1 MSGIVYIH
9 HKNRSDLYDKYNIS
23 PATLSGN
30 ILLMSGLVGFRPDG
44 SVADSLEEQIE
55 LIFEQA
61 KDVLE
66 EAGGDFSNIASFDT
80 YHTGEVAIFDQMEAF
95 MSVRDRYVQRPGPA
109 WTSLGV
115 SGLAIPGAAIEVK
128 ITAYI

>member
-1 MSGIVYIH
+1 MSGIVHIH
-9 HKNRSDLYDKYNIS
+9 HKNRSALYDEYNIS
-23 PATLSGN
+23 PATLNGN
-30 ILLMSGLVGFRPDG
+30 ILLMSGLVGFRRDG

-61 KDVLE
+61 KDILE

-80 YHTGEVAIFDQMEAF
+80 YHTGEVAIFAQMEAF

-115 SGLAIPGAAIEVK
+115 NGLAIPGAAIEVK

>member
-9 HKNRSDLYDKYNIS
+9 HKNRSALYDEYNIS

-30 ILLMSGLVGFRPDG
+30 ILLISGLIGFRPDG
-44 SVADSLEEQIE
+44 SIADSLEEQIE
-55 LIFEQA
+55 LIFKQA
-61 KDVLE
+61 ENILD

-80 YHTGEVAIFDQMEAF
+80 YHTGEVALFDQMVVF

>member
-1 MSGIVYIH
+1 MSGVVHIH
-9 HKNRSDLYDKYNIS
+9 HKNRSALYDEYNIS
-23 PATLSGN
+23 PATLSGH
-30 ILLMSGLVGFRPDG
+30 ILLISGLIGFRPDG
-44 SVADSLEEQIE
+44 SIADSLEEQIE
-55 LIFEQA
+55 LIFKQA
-61 KDVLE
+61 ENILE

-80 YHTGEVAIFDQMEAF
+80 YHTGEVALFDQMVAF
-95 MSVRDRYVQRPGPA
+95 MSVRDRYVRRPGPA

>member
-1 MSGIVYIH
+1 MVHAPRLCRGGESSSYSVIQSNACKLSEGVLMSGIVYIH
-9 HKNRSDLYDKYNIS
+9 HKNRNDLYDKYNIS

-44 SVADSLEEQIE
+44 SVANSLEEQIE

-66 EAGGDFSNIASFDT
+66 EAGGDFSNI
-80 YHTGEVAIFDQMEAF
+80 
-95 MSVRDRYVQRPGPA
+95 
-109 WTSLGV
+109 
-115 SGLAIPGAAIEVK
+115 
-128 ITAYI
+128 